1 MPRPKNKAVPRPKNK
16 AVPRPKNQIHI
27 DYTLM
32 KTSDNSCIIIVLTEP
47 CTRAVQQLA
56 GVRRG
61 CARGYRPRHTRIMQ
75 HASSIKHHAPC
86 TTHHAARIKHQAPR
100 TMQQAQRIMHDPHKP
115 HRCQSAI
122 RHQPSAIKHGLL
134 HKRIHSPPARALLV
148 RTWQAR
154 IKVVSLSWSIQ
165 CIRPMMRRDVNT
177 HHE

>member
-1 MPRPKNKAVPRPKNK
+1 MKGAGCRTHQVDQRNPRFPCPTKNKAVPRPKNK

-86 TTHHAARIKHQAPR
+86 SKHNASCTTPTNHTGANP
-100 TMQQAQRIMHDPHKP
+100 
-115 HRCQSAI
+115 
-122 RHQPSAIKHGLL
+122 PSAINQAPSSMACYINEYIAPRLEPCLYEPG
-134 HKRIHSPPARALLV
+134 KRG
-148 RTWQAR
+148 
-154 IKVVSLSWSIQ
+154 
-165 CIRPMMRRDVNT
+165 
-177 HHE
+177 